1 MREPMRREAESLMTV
16 VDSRR
21 GRRRNVGRRPAC
33 RSEED
38 GYRSSR
44 LPIQE
49 VRMPGYVDPFTDRRL
64 QLVPRGE
71 EPDAVPHWPDPSF
84 EALLDD
90 EDLPDADL
98 EETA

>member
-1 MREPMRREAESLMTV
+1 MTV
-16 VDSRR
+16 VDFPPRASTKRR
-21 GRRRNVGRRPAC
+21 VAAAC
-33 RSEED
+33 RSKQG

-64 QLVPRGE
+64 QLVLRGG
-71 EPDAVPHWPDPSF
+71 EPDAVPEWPDPSF

-90 EDLPDADL
+90 EDLPDAVL